1 MIDKRESIEEV
12 EALQENKKISEA
24 KEQFLQLIT
33 TVMNNKFSL
42 NEYYE
47 DSDSLDIII
56 SQVDELK
63 VHLDSFRPLDSKH
76 VAKLDRYF
84 EEYYTYD
91 STSIEGNTLTL
102 QETTLVLN
110 KGITIGGKSMRE
122 HLEVINHNE
131 AIEYIKTIVKNQ
143 EEFNQ
148 KTLLDIHYLILKSI
162 DTTSSGKY
170 RNIDV
175 MISGSRHKPPTF
187 LQVQN
192 LMDKYFEFYEAN
204 KNDMHPVL
212 LSAYMHE
219 KLVTVHPFV
228 DGNGR
233 TSRLVMN
240 LILLQNGYPIT
251 NISSQ
256 NEQRANYYSTLEK
269 VQINED
275 ENGFLLFIAKNVKD
289 ALIKYLE
296 VIAMNG
302 EQDTKGEEFYKMIV
316 EKNKK

>member
-1 MIDKRESIEEV
+1 MIEKITTQ
-12 EALQENKKISEA
+12 EASNLQQNNKISEA

-33 TVMNNKFSL
+33 TVMNNQFSL

-56 SQVDELK
+56 SQIDKLK
-63 VHLDSFRPLDSKH
+63 SHLDSFRPLDSTH

-131 AIEYIKTIVKNQ
+131 AIEYIKTIVKNR
-143 EEFNQ
+143 ENFNQ

-162 DTTSSGKY
+162 DTQNSGKY

-192 LMDKYFEFYEAN
+192 LMDEYFEFYEAN
-204 KNDMHPVL
+204 KTDMHPVL

-219 KLVTVHPFV
+219 KLVTV
-228 DGNGR
+228 
-233 TSRLVMN
+233 
-240 LILLQNGYPIT
+240 
-251 NISSQ
+251 
-256 NEQRANYYSTLEK
+256 
-269 VQINED
+269 
-275 ENGFLLFIAKNVKD
+275 
-289 ALIKYLE
+289 
-296 VIAMNG
+296 
-302 EQDTKGEEFYKMIV
+302 
-316 EKNKK
+316 

>member
-1 MIDKRESIEEV
+1 MEKITIEEV
-12 EALQENKKISEA
+12 ENLPNNQQISEA
-24 KEQFLQLIT
+24 KEQFLKLIT
-33 TVMNNKFSL
+33 TVMNNQFSL
-42 NEYYE
+42 SEYYE
-47 DSDSLDIII
+47 DSNKLGDII
-56 SQVDELK
+56 SQVNELK
-63 VHLDSFRPLDSKH
+63 AHLDSFRPLDSTQ
-76 VAKLDRYF
+76 VSKLDRYF

-110 KGITIGGKSMRE
+110 KGITIGSKSIRE
-122 HLEVINHNE
+122 HLEVINHSE
-131 AIEYIKTIVKNQ
+131 AIEYIKTIVKNK
-143 EEFNQ
+143 ENFNQ

-162 DTTSSGKY
+162 DTQNSGKY

-192 LMDKYFEFYEAN
+192 LMDEYFKFYESKKDN
-204 KNDMHPVL
+204 MHPIL
-212 LSAYMHE
+212 LSAHLHE
-219 KLVTVHPFV
+219 KLVTIHPFV

-275 ENGFLLFIAKNVKD
+275 ENGFLLFIAKNVKE

-302 EQDTKGEEFYKMIV
+302 EQDSKGEEFYKMIV
-316 EKNKK
+316 QKSEK